1 MTTSNTNNEASR
13 YNPPKQYLP
22 PLASKF
28 INWLESMNEKFS
40 AIENR
45 PIYNLDQFPW
55 ASEVEADWKKIRK
68 ELDEVMKD
76 REKLPNLHDIIEQG
90 NTISEG
96 NSWKTYL
103 LAGLGIECEKNRKR
117 CPETVRLL
125 DKIPNVLNA
134 YFSILSPGKHIP
146 PHKGPYNGLV
156 KYHLGLLMPE
166 PKEKCRIRI
175 DDQIKVWEEGK
186 TLIFDDTYNHEVW
199 NDTEGHRV
207 VLLVDFLRPL
217 KFPFNLINKLVFNVS
232 VFAPFVTETAA
243 NFKKWENKYYNE
255 GHKN

>member
-1 MTTSNTNNEASR
+1 MTTSNSKNEAQR
-13 YNPPKQYLP
+13 YNPPKEYLP
-22 PLASKF
+22 PLASRF
-28 INWLESMNEKFS
+28 INWLESMNDKYS
-40 AIENR
+40 IVENQ
-45 PIYNLDQFPW
+45 PIFTNDQFPW
-55 ASEVEADWKKIRK
+55 ANEIEADWMKIRK

-90 NTISEG
+90 HTISEG

-103 LAGLGIECEKNRKR
+103 LAGLGIECEKNRER
-117 CPETVRLL
+117 CPETVKLL

-146 PHKGPYNGLV
+146 PHMGPYNGLV

-166 PKEKCRIRI
+166 PREKCKIRI
-175 DDQIKVWEEGK
+175 NDQIKVWEEGK

-199 NDTEGHRV
+199 NDTDGHRV

-217 KFPFNLINKLVFNVS
+217 KFPFNLINKFVFSVS

-255 GHKN
+255 GQKN